1 MPDDVMYLVASAIL
15 TWIMLLM
22 ASLIRAKA
30 WTMPGTL
37 LALGNRDAMPEASVT
52 AGRAER
58 AARNMLENFVLF
70 IAVFVAVHAAN
81 RTGPMIDLGAAIFFW
96 ARLAYWPTYLLGI
109 VYLRTALWTAGIVGM
124 GIMLSTLFTA

>member
-1 MPDDVMYLVASAIL
+1 MSDDVMYLVASAIL
-15 TWIMLLM
+15 TWIMLLL

-37 LALGNRDAMPEASVT
+37 LALGNRDDMPAPTVT
-52 AGRAER
+52 AGRADR
-58 AARNMLENFVLF
+58 AARNQLESFVLF
-70 IAVFVAVHAAN
+70 IAAFVAVHAAN
-81 RTGPMIDLGAAIFFW
+81 RTGPMVDLGAAIFFF

-124 GIMLSTLFTA
+124 GMMLSTLFTA